1 MSEEVGKI
9 GKLIADPRLR
19 RAFASNP
26 SQALKDAG
34 VDETKIPRGVS
45 EVLHSMNEHE
55 LELLAR
61 LNASLDEGGVEPE
74 FQAQIV

>member
-1 MSEEVGKI
+1 MSEEVGKV
-9 GKLIADPRLR
+9 GQLIADPQRR

-34 VDETKIPRGVS
+34 VDESKIPKGVRDA
-45 EVLHSMNEHE
+45 LYDMNEHQ
-55 LELLAR
+55 LGLVAR
-61 LNASLDEGGVEPE
+61 LNASLDEAGVEPE